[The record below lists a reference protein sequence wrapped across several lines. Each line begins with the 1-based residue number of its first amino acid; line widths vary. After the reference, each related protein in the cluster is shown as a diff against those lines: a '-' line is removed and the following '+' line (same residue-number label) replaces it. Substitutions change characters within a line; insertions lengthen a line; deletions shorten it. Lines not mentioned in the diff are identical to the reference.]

1 MRLGVEEC
9 LKSQDLTIFKQRNSE
24 ERAVF
29 VFIELWFTLSFTTNL
44 LCDF

>member
-1 MRLGVEEC
+1 MRLGIEEYH
-9 LKSQDLTIFKQRNSE
+9 LKILQFLNRNSK

-29 VFIELWFTLSFTTNL
+29 AFVELWFTLGFTTNL